1 MVVKMVRVGFNLD
14 MLTILISS
22 LIAAITV
29 AGKAMGKSLAI
40 NKGQQIVYSVGY
52 LLSFFQQ
59 IAQAKIKTIG

>member
-1 MVVKMVRVGFNLD
+1 MLVVKMVRVGFNPD

-40 NKGQQIVYSVGY
+40 NKGQQIVYSVAICY
-52 LLSFFQQ
+52 RFFS
-59 IAQAKIKTIG
+59 K